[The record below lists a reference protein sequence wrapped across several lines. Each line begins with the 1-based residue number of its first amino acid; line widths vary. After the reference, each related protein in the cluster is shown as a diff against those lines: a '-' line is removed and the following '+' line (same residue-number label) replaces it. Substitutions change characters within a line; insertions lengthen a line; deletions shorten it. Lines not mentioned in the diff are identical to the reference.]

1 MSFATYSIFPN
12 TTQEANSF
20 NNISDVLTVIP
31 DNTQKL
37 INPRDVR
44 DAIFSN
50 WENTVIRYTSNTSG
64 TQYIGIAR
72 EDIKDK
78 LFFGKKSLS
87 GSNILSNTV
96 LSAQPDV
103 DIFFYNTKSD
113 TAPSQNLRIGFIA
126 GSSQSLHTN
135 VPYLEVVQVSGG
147 TPSLGL
153 NLTHNQPFGG
163 DFNFE
168 AGQYGRIGLNS
179 LVVPSVTEIASM
191 VSSPSA
197 SIVGDLFVV
206 RSSSGYLEF
215 RTGGSVTSTLGSPG
229 SPTNIFGSVVN
240 VNGYPLEFTDSTPTV
255 QDFGGVPQGSTF
267 SNVPLV
273 EMIRQLLYPYL
284 GPQVTLTITNPIQ
297 ERNHI
302 LVSPAGTNVPF
313 DYTLTK
319 RTADL
324 TSTTIQ
330 IRNSAGVVLTSYSGP
345 VLTGSGF
352 ISQSYTDSF
361 TFSGAQISANLNGS
375 FTFSVSTT
383 DGTQSVT
390 ATTSLNFVYPYFY
403 GFSATTSNTQTIIN
417 GLTKL
422 IDLQD
427 DQTVSLAGTGY
438 LYYAYPA
445 NYLTLAKIYDGNG
458 FLLWQSGTTS
468 TSWTYSTNTISSP
481 SGIWGG
487 TSYLVFRTTNVVTIP
502 TPSQAYQF
510 NFTP

>member
-1 MSFATYSIFPN
+1 MSFATYSIFPS

-20 NNISDVLTVIP
+20 NNISDVLSVLP
-31 DNTQKL
+31 DNTQKQ
-37 INPRDVR
+37 ISPRDFR

-78 LFFGKKSLS
+78 LFFGKKSLL
-87 GSNILSNTV
+87 GSNILSNSV
-96 LSAQPDV
+96 LSSQSDI

-113 TAPSQNLRIGFIA
+113 SAPTQNLKIGFIA
-126 GSSQSLHTN
+126 GSSQSLHQS
-135 VPYLEVVQVSGG
+135 VPYLEVVEVTGG

-153 NLTHNQPFGG
+153 NLSHNQSFGG
-163 DFNFE
+163 DFNFI
-168 AGQYGRIGLNS
+168 AGDYGRIGLNG
-179 LVVPSVTEIASM
+179 LVVPSYTEINSM
-191 VSSPSA
+191 IVSPSA

-206 RSSSGYLEF
+206 RSSSGNLEF
-215 RTGGSVTSTLGSPG
+215 RSGGSVTSTLGSHG
-229 SPTNIFGSVVN
+229 TPTNIYGSTVD
-240 VNGYPLEFTDSTPTV
+240 VNGFSLEFTDSTPTS
-255 QDFGGVPQGSTF
+255 QTIGGIPSGSTF

-273 EMIRQLLYPYL
+273 EMIRLLLYPYL
-284 GPQVTLTITNPIQ
+284 GPLVTLTITNPIQ

-302 LVSPAGTNVPF
+302 LVSPAGTNVSF

-330 IRNSAGVVLTSYSGP
+330 IKNSAGVILTSYAGP
-345 VLTGSGF
+345 LLTGSGF
-352 ISQSYTDSF
+352 ISQTYTNSF
-361 TFSGAQISANLNGS
+361 TFSGSQISANLNGS

-390 ATTSLNFVYPYFY
+390 ATSSLKFVYPYFY
-403 GFSATTSNTQTIIN
+403 GFSATTSNTQNIIN
-417 GLTKL
+417 SLTKL
-422 IDLQD
+422 VDVQD
-427 DQTVSLAGTGY
+427 DQSVSLSGAGY

-445 NYLTLAKIYDGNG
+445 NYSTLAKIYDGNG
-458 FLLWQSGTTS
+458 FLLWQYGTTS

-487 TSYLVFRTTNVVTIP
+487 TTYLVFRTTDVITIP
-502 TPSQAYQF
+502 LPSQSYQF
-510 NFTP
+510 NFTS

>member
-20 NNISDVLTVIP
+20 NNISDVLSVIT

-44 DAIFSN
+44 DVIFSN

-72 EDIKDK
+72 EDVKDK

-96 LSAQPDV
+96 LSAQSDV

-113 TAPSQNLRIGFIA
+113 SDPSQNLKIGFIA
-126 GSSQSLHTN
+126 GSSQSLHTS
-135 VPYLEVVQVSGG
+135 VPYLEVIQVSGG

-179 LVVPSVTEIASM
+179 LIVPSVTDISSM
-191 VSSPSA
+191 ISSPSA

-215 RTGGSVTSTLGSPG
+215 RTGGSVTSTLGSPD
-229 SPTNIFGSVVN
+229 SPTSIFGSTVN
-240 VNGYPLEFTDSTPTV
+240 VNGYPLDFTDSNPTI

-273 EMIRQLLYPYL
+273 EIIRQLLYPYL
-284 GPQVTLTITNPIQ
+284 GPQVTLNITNPIK
-297 ERNHI
+297 ERDH
-302 LVSPAGTNVPF
+302 LSGTNSAF
-313 DYTLTK
+313 TYTLTK
-319 RTADL
+319 RSGDI

-330 IRNSAGVVLTSYSGP
+330 VINSSGVVLTSYSGP
-345 VLTGSGF
+345 VLTGLGL
-352 ISQSYTDSF
+352 ISQTYTDSY
-361 TFSGAQISANLNGS
+361 TFSGPQISANLNGS

-383 DGTQSVT
+383 DGTQSVV
-390 ATTSLNFVYPYFY
+390 ASSSMNFVYPYFY

-417 GLTKL
+417 SLTKL
-422 IDLQD
+422 IDVQD
-427 DQTVSLAGTGY
+427 DQEVSLSGSGY

-445 NYLTLAKIYDGNG
+445 SYLTLNKIYDGNG
-458 FLLWQSGTTS
+458 FLLWQTGTTS

-481 SGIWGG
+481 IGIWGG

-502 TPSQAYQF
+502 LPSQAYQF
-510 NFTP
+510 NFT

>member
-179 LVVPSVTEIASM
+179 LVVPSVTEISSM
-191 VSSPSA
+191 V
-197 SIVGDLFVV
+197 I
-206 RSSSGYLEF
+206 YL
-215 RTGGSVTSTLGSPG
+215 
-229 SPTNIFGSVVN
+229 
-240 VNGYPLEFTDSTPTV
+240 
-255 QDFGGVPQGSTF
+255 
-267 SNVPLV
+267 
-273 EMIRQLLYPYL
+273 
-284 GPQVTLTITNPIQ
+284 
-297 ERNHI
+297 
-302 LVSPAGTNVPF
+302 
-313 DYTLTK
+313 
-319 RTADL
+319 
-324 TSTTIQ
+324 
-330 IRNSAGVVLTSYSGP
+330 
-345 VLTGSGF
+345 
-352 ISQSYTDSF
+352 
-361 TFSGAQISANLNGS
+361 
-375 FTFSVSTT
+375 
-383 DGTQSVT
+383 
-390 ATTSLNFVYPYFY
+390 
-403 GFSATTSNTQTIIN
+403 
-417 GLTKL
+417 
-422 IDLQD
+422 
-427 DQTVSLAGTGY
+427 
-438 LYYAYPA
+438 
-445 NYLTLAKIYDGNG
+445 
-458 FLLWQSGTTS
+458 
-468 TSWTYSTNTISSP
+468 
-481 SGIWGG
+481 
-487 TSYLVFRTTNVVTIP
+487 
-502 TPSQAYQF
+502 
-510 NFTP
+510 

>member
-64 TQYIGIAR
+64 TQYIGVAR

-78 LFFGKKSLS
+78 LFFGKKSLYS
-87 GSNILSNTV
+87 SDILSNTV
-96 LSAQPDV
+96 LSAHPDV

-113 TAPSQNLRIGFIA
+113 TAPSQNLKIGFIA

-191 VSSPSA
+191 ISSPSA

-229 SPTNIFGSVVN
+229 SPTNIFGSIGN
-240 VNGYPLEFTDSTPTV
+240 VNGYPLEFTDSNPTL

-284 GPQVTLTITNPIQ
+284 GPQVTLSIINPIQ

-302 LVSPAGTNVPF
+302 LVSPAGINVPF
-313 DYTLTK
+313 NYTLTK

-324 TSTTIQ
+324 TSTNIQ
-330 IRNSAGVVLTSYSGP
+330 VTNSAGVVLTNYSGP

-361 TFSGAQISANLNGS
+361 TFSGSQISANLNGS

-390 ATTSLNFVYPYFY
+390 ATSSLNFVYPYFY
-403 GFSATTSNTQTIIN
+403 GFSATTSNTQNIIN

-422 IDLQD
+422 VDVQN
-427 DQTVSLAGTGY
+427 DQTVSLSGTGY

-445 NYLTLAKIYDGNG
+445 NYLSLAKIYDGNG

-502 TPSQAYQF
+502 PPSQAYQF

>member
-1 MSFATYSIFPN
+1 MSFATYSIFPG

-20 NNISDVLTVIP
+20 NTISDVLTVLP

-50 WENTVIRYTSNTSG
+50 WENTVIRYTSNTLG

-87 GSNILSNTV
+87 GSNILSNSV
-96 LSAQPDV
+96 LSAQSDI
-103 DIFFYNTKSD
+103 DIFFYNTKLDS
-113 TAPSQNLRIGFIA
+113 APTQNLKIGFIA
-126 GSSQSLHTN
+126 GSSQSLHTS
-135 VPYLEVVQVSGG
+135 VPYLEVVEVSGG

-153 NLTHNQPFGG
+153 NLTHNQSSGG
-163 DFNFE
+163 DFNFL
-168 AGQYGRIGLNS
+168 AGNYGRIGLNG
-179 LVVPSVTEIASM
+179 LVVPSYTEINSM
-191 VSSPSA
+191 VLSPSA

-206 RSSSGYLEF
+206 RSSSGNLEF
-215 RTGGSVTSTLGSPG
+215 RTGGTVTSTLGSPG
-229 SPTNIFGSVVN
+229 STTNIYGSPVN
-240 VNGYPLEFTDSTPTV
+240 VNGFSLEFTDSTPTP
-255 QDFGGVPQGSTF
+255 QTLGGINAGTTF

-284 GPQVTLTITNPIQ
+284 GPLVTLSLVNSVI

-302 LVSPAGTNVPF
+302 LVPPAGTNVPF
-313 DYTLTK
+313 NYTLTK
-319 RTADL
+319 RTANI
-324 TSTTIQ
+324 TSTNIQ
-330 IRNSAGVVLTSYSGP
+330 IRNSAGVILTSYSGP

-352 ISQSYTDSF
+352 ITQNYTDSF

-375 FTFSVSTT
+375 FTFSITTT
-383 DGTQSVT
+383 DGTQSVS
-390 ATTSLNFVYPYFY
+390 ATSSLNFVYPYFY
-403 GFSATTSNTQTIIN
+403 GFSATTSNTQNIIN

-422 IDLQD
+422 VDLQD
-427 DQTVSLAGTGY
+427 DQTVSLSGTGY

-502 TPSQAYQF
+502 PPSQAYQF

>member
-113 TAPSQNLRIGFIA
+113 SATSQNLRIGFIA

-179 LVVPSVTEIASM
+179 LVVPSVAEIASM

-255 QDFGGVPQGSTF
+255 QNFGGVPQGSTF

-403 GFSATTSNTQTIIN
+403 GFSATTSNTQNIIN